1 MTGRG
6 IDIKI
11 LIILS
16 STEQNSSSSDSSFA
30 SVLRITNHIIR
41 RTRAPF
47 PRAWYCFSIN
57 DEINRYNGILLLNER
72 GDL

>member
-16 STEQNSSSSDSSFA
+16 STEQNSSSSNSSFA
-30 SVLRITNHIIR
+30 SVMRIKKSHNQAH
-41 RTRAPF
+41 AC
-47 PRAWYCFSIN
+47 AFSKSTVLFF
-57 DEINRYNGILLLNER
+57 DQ
-72 GDL
+72 

>member
-30 SVLRITNHIIR
+30 SVMRITNHIIR

-47 PRAWYCFSIN
+47 PIN